1 MTKMKTNHDQKKV
14 NQNNMEKNNE
24 KELLNSLAKI
34 MHDKITGMET
44 RTFIILPIRKIDG
57 IEVMVH
63 IHLFKKNVIFFEI
76 WDDEQYLDK
85 DGDMVSRQLFDK
97 NVCRQPDTAPP
108 LTLDACKSVL
118 EKIKS
123 LLAEISFSRLHGRFL
138 TREEKKQDFDFLFY
152 QWLHQSKEKI
162 EWKIS
167 ECSVCLEATKTQY
180 GCNHFLCVACF
191 QKLEKKKCPLCRK
204 PFDYDDDDDDE

>member
-1 MTKMKTNHDQKKV
+1 
-14 NQNNMEKNNE
+14 MEKNNE

-57 IEVMVH
+57 IEVVVH
-63 IHLFKKNVIFFEI
+63 IHVFKKNVIFFEI

-138 TREEKKQDFDFLFY
+138 TRE
-152 QWLHQSKEKI
+152 
-162 EWKIS
+162 
-167 ECSVCLEATKTQY
+167 
-180 GCNHFLCVACF
+180 
-191 QKLEKKKCPLCRK
+191 
-204 PFDYDDDDDDE
+204 